1 MKETRKQSRTF
12 WIAFAACLV
21 VAAVLPLL
29 LTSDFAVNVLVLS
42 LIWSIMHRLE
52 LHRRYAGQIS
62 NGHALFYAIGA
73 YAVAY
78 CAQHFNMSPW
88 LSVWIGIAISVALA
102 SCSAS
107 RCSA

>member
-42 LIWSIMHRLE
+42 LI
-52 LHRRYAGQIS
+52 
-62 NGHALFYAIGA
+62 
-73 YAVAY
+73 
-78 CAQHFNMSPW
+78 
-88 LSVWIGIAISVALA
+88 
-102 SCSAS
+102 
-107 RCSA
+107 

>member
-42 LIWSIMHRLE
+42 LIWSIM
-52 LHRRYAGQIS
+52 G
-62 NGHALFYAIGA
+62 IGWN
-73 YAVAY
+73 
-78 CAQHFNMSPW
+78 FRSPT
-88 LSVWIGIAISVALA
+88 AT
-102 SCSAS
+102 
-107 RCSA
+107 RCSMPSAPMLWPTARNISTCPRG